1 MDNVSKLISWGHWFS
16 FINIL
21 FALVIATRYLVAA
34 DWPPSLLGQGYMLVS
49 WLGHF
54 SFLGFAFYLLLI
66 FPISFLVPNEKAMRL
81 IAVFI
86 ATVGTTTLLLDTQ
99 SFTLFNFHLNPLVWN
114 YLFGGEGPQATNLLF
129 IAIPF
134 IFLLQ
139 LTASGLIWRN
149 LKTLHQKKLGPVIA
163 TSLFVAFLLTHTI
176 HIWADASYYRPITMQ
191 KANFPLSYPMTAKT
205 FLIRHGWMQQNEQE
219 KSNRHTHPGREIKY
233 PLRAIEVNQPQPKM
247 NVLLVMID
255 ALRADMLNPT
265 NMPAL
270 SQFAGSASTFNHHF
284 SGSNH
289 ARLGIFTTFYGLPSQ
304 YWPDISDAY
313 TPPILMTQ
321 LQQAGYQFGLFS
333 GQGFLQP
340 EHMQTSF
347 NSIEQLN
354 MAEPISPVYDGD
366 TQAVKQWQQWLN
378 QQNNNGAPWFSY
390 LYLNT
395 PTGMEV
401 PPEFDGPHQPTSTML
416 QAQQAGP
423 ESLIKGLFN
432 DYQNAVLFTDQQLN
446 RVFTTLAQLSA
457 LENTIVI
464 VTSAHGQEF
473 DDTGNNNWGHQSNYA
488 WAQTQVPLVIH
499 WPGKTP
505 IQVDKDTSHLDIV
518 PTLMQ
523 GLFETTTASRY
534 YTSGL
539 NLFGPLK
546 RDFILLGDEENYV
559 VYQADRITEF
569 TPKGNAYVLDRN
581 YHELENAE
589 PDIQVLMKVL
599 NELRRFYPN
608 N

>member
-34 DWPPSLLGQGYMLVS
+34 DWPPSMVGQGYMLVS

-66 FPISFLVPNEKAMRL
+66 FPLSFLVPHEKVMRL

-86 ATVGTTTLLLDTQ
+86 ATAGTTTLLLDTQ
-99 SFTLFNFHLNPLVWN
+99 SFSLFNFHLNPLVWN
-114 YLFGGEGPQATNLLF
+114 YLFGGEGPKATNLLF

-149 LKTLHQKKLGPVIA
+149 LKVLHQKKLGPVIA
-163 TSLFVAFLLTHTI
+163 TTLFVAFLLTHTI
-176 HIWADASYYRPITMQ
+176 HIWADATYYRPITMQ

-205 FLIRHGWMQQNEQE
+205 FLIRHGWMQQNEQGQND
-219 KSNRHTHPGREIKY
+219 NRGHLAKEIKY
-233 PLRAIEVNQPQPKM
+233 PLREIESNQTQPNT
-247 NVLLVMID
+247 NVLWVMVD
-255 ALRADMLNPT
+255 ALRADMLNKQ

-270 SQFAGSASTFNHHF
+270 ADFASNASTFNSHF

-289 ARLGIFTTFYGLPSQ
+289 ARLGIFTAFYGLPSQ

-313 TPPILMTQ
+313 TPPILITQ

-347 NSIEQLN
+347 NSIEQLSI
-354 MAEPISPVYDGD
+354 AEPISPPYLGD
-366 TQAVKQWQQWLN
+366 EQAVDQWQQWLE
-378 QQNNNGAPWFSY
+378 QQNQDSPWFSY

-395 PTGMEV
+395 PAAMEV
-401 PPEFDGPHQPTSTML
+401 PASFNGPHQPTSTML
-416 QAQQAGP
+416 QAQQAEP
-423 ESLIKGLFN
+423 DSLITGLFN
-432 DYQNAVLFTDQQLN
+432 DYQNAVLYTDNQLQK
-446 RVFTTLAQLSA
+446 VFAALNSQGL

-499 WPGKTP
+499 WPGKT
-505 IQVDKDTSHLDIV
+505 QVTVNKDTSHLDLV
-518 PTLMQ
+518 PTIMQ

-534 YTSGL
+534 YSSGL

-559 VYQADRITEF
+559 VYQPDRITEF

-581 YHELENAE
+581 YRELKDTE

-599 NELRRFYPN
+599 NELRRFYPKN
-608 N
+608 